1 MLPVADRTVRSAHHV
16 ANRQVDRLLLFT
28 AVQTGAWY
36 AHRRA
41 RSTIPRVVRGAAV
54 SSGVAAVAAVGT
66 VVVVRHRLG
75 LHDGNRAL

>member
-1 MLPVADRTVRSAHHV
+1 MLAVADRTVRSAHHV
-16 ANRQVDRLLLFT
+16 ANRQMDRLLLFT
-28 AVQTGAWY
+28 AIQSGTWY

-41 RSTIPRVVRGAAV
+41 RSTMPRVVRGAAV

-75 LHDGNRAL
+75 LDDGNRTP